1 MLEQLTELRKVQHSR
16 FKFYYILHGV
26 KHEKT
31 ELPRPALHGVRRI
44 SVVRSSP
51 ESQYP
56 EFFFVFCLFFIFSLR
71 AVGERKQ
78 AERQAEEREKK

>member
-1 MLEQLTELRKVQHSR
+1 M
-16 FKFYYILHGV
+16 

-71 AVGERKQ
+71 AVGEGQRAK
-78 AERQAEEREKK
+78 ERESKSGSTPSIEPKPGLDIRTLR